1 MKYALWTI
9 CMILVSLSV
18 FSQDRDEKEQ
28 SDLSYKYTE
37 NPIDTLTVQSDST
50 HSTSRAS
57 LYSAVVPGL
66 GQAYNGKHWKIPIIY
81 TGFFVFGS
89 LVWENNIKYQFFRL
103 NLIAEIDEDPDTE
116 NITGRDAENLKA
128 NRDQFRRY
136 RDLNMILIVVTYL
149 LQIAD
154 ANIDAHL
161 IQFGFRKDVAL
172 YVDPTVQPTNYSTQ
186 LTTGLS
192 LKLRF

>member
-1 MKYALWTI
+1 
-9 CMILVSLSV
+9 MILVSLLAY
-18 FSQDRDEKEQ
+18 SQDRDEQEQ
-28 SDLSYKYTE
+28 IDKAFKYTE
-37 NPIDTLTVQSDST
+37 NPIDTLTVESDSI

-81 TGFFVFGS
+81 SGFFVFGS
-89 LVWENNIKYQFFRL
+89 LVWENNIKYQFFRR
-103 NLIAEIDEDPDTE
+103 NLIAEIDGNPDTE
-116 NITGRDAENLKA
+116 NVTGRDAENLKA

-149 LQIAD
+149 LQVAD

-161 IQFGFRKDVAL
+161 IQFGFRKDLAL
-172 YVDPTVQPTNYSTQ
+172 YVDPSVQPTNFTTQ
-186 LTTGLS
+186 MTTGLS